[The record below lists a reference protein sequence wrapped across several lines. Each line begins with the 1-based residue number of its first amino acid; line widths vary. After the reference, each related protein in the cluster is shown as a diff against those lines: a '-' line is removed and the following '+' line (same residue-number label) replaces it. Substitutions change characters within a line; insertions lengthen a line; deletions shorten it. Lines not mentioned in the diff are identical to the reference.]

1 MVSLFV
7 LPAFL
12 EDLANLSQDI
22 ITWPQWGPPLKNGK
36 NLPVNGALKGGLQ
49 EYTSPL
55 FPKFAITSECC
66 TPVTASTGN

>member
-1 MVSLFV
+1 MASVG
-7 LPAFL
+7 A
-12 EDLANLSQDI
+12 
-22 ITWPQWGPPLKNGK
+22 PLKNGK
-36 NLPVNGALKGGLQ
+36 NLLVNGALKGGLQ